1 MKYFS
6 ASTRLLVFAALPF
19 VLSCTSD
26 SPAPT
31 TDLADPSGTY
41 RTNGGLD
48 FSCVSITDPAQMP
61 VLKISKASDG
71 NYRLVR
77 TDFVP
82 TKRATELNDVTV
94 QAKTDTLVLF
104 RGSRRI
110 GSLQMGTW
118 RDYNAKKPQDVI
130 APIIQI
136 IYQDPT
142 GQYPFFYYGY
152 RQ

>member
-1 MKYFS
+1 MKRIS
-6 ASTRLLVFAALPF
+6 ASACLLAFAALSF

-26 SPAPT
+26 SPAPS
-31 TDLADPSGTY
+31 TDLTDPSGTY

-48 FSCVSITDPAQMP
+48 FSCAAISDPARMP
-61 VLKISKASDG
+61 VLQITKATDG

-82 TKRATELNDVTV
+82 AKRATELEDVTV
-94 QAKTDTLVLF
+94 QTKTDTLVLF
-104 RGSRRI
+104 KGSKRI

-118 RDYNAKKPQDVI
+118 RDYNAKKPRDI
-130 APIIQI
+130 AAPILQI

-142 GQYPFFYYGY
+142 GQNSFFYYGY